1 MINVNKL
8 FRRLSIRTKLVIAFS
23 LLGVVP
29 LVVAGGYGA
38 IFSFS
43 LLNQTVLDALQEGV
57 SLKAGEVQQFL
68 ETLQEDVLFLS
79 RLPTVQALI
88 EVPPDPPRGAAAPV
102 ERAFLA
108 FSQSRKAYY
117 QIRYLDERGR
127 EVVRVDFDGER
138 HKIISPFAL
147 QDKSG
152 RYYFQE
158 AMAVQFGGTPCP

>member
-8 FRRLSIRTKLVIAFS
+8 FRRISIRRKLVVAFV

-29 LVVAGGYGA
+29 VAVVGGYGA
-38 IFSFS
+38 VFSFS
-43 LLNQTVLDALQEGV
+43 LLNETVLDSLQDGV
-57 SLKAGEVQQFL
+57 SLKAGEIQQFL
-68 ETLQEDVLFLS
+68 ESVREDVVFLS
-79 RLPTVQALI
+79 RLPTVRALI
-88 EVPPDPPRGAAAPV
+88 DAPSPAPRAVRAPV
-102 ERAFLA
+102 EQAFVA

-138 HKIISPFAL
+138 HQVVLAPYL

-152 RYYFQE
+152 RYYFRD
-158 AMAVQFGGTPCP
+158 AMAARPGAIY